1 MLKDKIKGI
10 NKWIEENPN
19 ISDPNLYEMTEL
31 YIEIGKE
38 AYAQNVADTENK
50 YPIDEDLQT
59 AYEGMSQ
66 MSALRKLDFL
76 SLRDNQNEL
85 VTIDDPIISLLDE
98 LSMRA
103 QIGEYQPLNDQP
115 KAQFLKENL
124 LKKLLSVGLHIR
136 QLERDNSDAFYDNVE
151 EMAELET
158 IYRIYM
164 EKFEKMNYRSGDLE
178 GKPQFGYEMEPVMEM
193 IRQKYKPFDL
203 DEETLS
209 KMR

>member
-19 ISDPNLYEMTEL
+19 ISDPNLYEMAEL

-158 IYRIYM
+158 MYRIYM
-164 EKFEKMNYRSGDLE
+164 EEFEKMNYRSGDLE